1 MKSIVACLVLCLS
14 NYSLPAQP
22 VTPPASEADVTGA
35 AMTLM
40 EIVRETKDPD
50 AKWRAIWALRDLRYK
65 NAASLLLECL
75 KDDHP
80 YVRGNAARAL
90 GDIRIQTAS
99 APLID
104 LLKQERDG
112 GVIEQT
118 SLALTLL
125 QAHEA
130 VPVLKP
136 CANHESLQTRV
147 WVLQAIGN
155 LGSRADVPFLAKHL
169 NASDMLERASAAQGI
184 ENLANVD
191 FEFPKVG
198 GIYNPEPAIKRAKD
212 WWEKSK
218 SAFQSK

>member
-1 MKSIVACLVLCLS
+1 
-14 NYSLPAQP
+14 
-22 VTPPASEADVTGA
+22 
-35 AMTLM
+35 MTLM
-40 EIVRETKDPD
+40 EIIRETKDPD

-65 NAASLLLECL
+65 NAAPLLLECL
-75 KDDHP
+75 KNDHHS
-80 YVRGNAARAL
+80 VRANAARAL
-90 GDIRIQTAS
+90 GDIGIKTAS

-130 VPVLKP
+130 VPVLKL
-136 CANHESLQTRV
+136 CANHDSLQTRG

-184 ENLANVD
+184 ETLANVD

-212 WWEKSK
+212 WWEKNK